1 MILHIEITEF
11 PTSIKLMLIDF
22 QFHFMPVDRELA
34 VESLKRLDEKLYN
47 MYQKLKDA
55 EEYIKN
61 DTTTFQKLQLYLLSL
76 DALDDL
82 ESLGIIEIINDYRN
96 KAVFVRRNY
105 QDKVV

>member
-1 MILHIEITEF
+1 
-11 PTSIKLMLIDF
+11 
-22 QFHFMPVDRELA
+22 MPVDRELA

-55 EEYIKN
+55 EEYVKN
-61 DTTTFQKLQLYLLSL
+61 DVTSFQKLQIYLLSL

-82 ESLGIIEIINDYRN
+82 ESLGIIGIINDYRN

-105 QDKVV
+105 QGKVI